1 MKASEFFRELWT
13 VERRK
18 FYEYKFLIGISN
30 WLTSVSSDS
39 VTFGDGSAPETF
51 FVFSRAK
58 KLHESYNYLS
68 RPSFN
73 YAFLKPQL
81 SKYCYSDKKVTQTWT
96 FFEVQN
102 FWSKVIINNHV
113 NIWLSNFALQHNDF
127 EFTRKINSISNQIE
141 FQYLWWTKNDIR
153 SA

>member
-1 MKASEFFRELWT
+1 MKLYRRLVSFFRNSEQSREGNFIGINFW
-13 VERRK
+13 
-18 FYEYKFLIGISN
+18 YEFLIDSPVSL
-30 WLTSVSSDS
+30 LTLSRSGMD
-39 VTFGDGSAPETF
+39 PHLKHF

-68 RPSFN
+68 RPNFN

-113 NIWLSNFALQHNDF
+113 NIWLSNSAFQHSDF
-127 EFTRKINSISNQIE
+127 
-141 FQYLWWTKNDIR
+141 
-153 SA
+153 